1 MSSPRSLVAG
11 GCLAVLVLVS
21 FLRAE
26 SGGTIA
32 VEISPGR
39 IEVEAPEC
47 LSLLFNRMTAVQ
59 VRMTN
64 RTGKDVELEI
74 TTRSDVLG
82 LVPFREGVL
91 DGGNGVGEELVLIP
105 LMAGE
110 WDGDLILTSGD
121 RNRTWTQRF
130 CVLPPARLH
139 ARVRDSNDR
148 VVPARVR
155 VTGAD
160 GRQYAPDGHEAGE
173 FRTEGLF
180 ELLVPAGP
188 ATISVRSADGDAPAR
203 ETQVDLP
210 VNRTVFVEL
219 ALP

>member
-1 MSSPRSLVAG
+1 MSFLRSLVAG
-11 GCLAVLVLVS
+11 GCPVVLVVVS
-21 FLRAE
+21 FLQADT
-26 SGGTIA
+26 GDAIA
-32 VEISPGR
+32 VEISTGR

-47 LSLLFNRMTAVQ
+47 LTLLFNRMTPIP
-59 VRMTN
+59 VRMKN
-64 RTGKDVELEI
+64 LTGKEVELEI

-82 LVPFREGVL
+82 LVPFREGVA
-91 DGGNGVGEELVLIP
+91 DGGNGEGGELVLIP

-110 WDGDLILTSGD
+110 WEGDLILTSGD
-121 RNRTWTQRF
+121 RTRSWTQRF

-148 VVPARVR
+148 VAPAWVR

-160 GRQYAPDGHEAGE
+160 GREYTPDGHDAGE

-188 ATISVRSADGDAPAR
+188 ATISVRSADGGAPAR
-203 ETQVDLP
+203 KTQVDLP

>member
-1 MSSPRSLVAG
+1 MSFLRSLVAG
-11 GCLAVLVLVS
+11 GWLAVLVPMS
-21 FLRAE
+21 FLEA
-26 SGGTIA
+26 GTGDTIA
-32 VEISPGR
+32 VEISPGQVQ
-39 IEVEAPEC
+39 VEAPDC
-47 LSLLFNRMTAVQ
+47 LTLLFNRMTPVP
-59 VRMTN
+59 VRMKN

-82 LVPFREGVL
+82 LVPFREGVSAGASGE
-91 DGGNGVGEELVLIP
+91 GGELVLIP

-121 RNRTWTQRF
+121 RTRSWTQRF

-148 VVPARVR
+148 VAPAWVR

-160 GRQYAPDGHEAGE
+160 GRQYTPDGHDAGE

-180 ELLVPAGP
+180 ELLVPAGA
-188 ATISVRSADGDAPAR
+188 ATISVRSADGGSPAR

>member
-1 MSSPRSLVAG
+1 MSFLRTLVAG
-11 GCLAVLVLVS
+11 GWLAVLVPMS
-21 FLRAE
+21 FLQAE
-26 SGGTIA
+26 TGDTIA
-32 VEISPGR
+32 VEISPGQ
-39 IEVEAPEC
+39 IQVEAPEC
-47 LSLLFNRMTAVQ
+47 LTLLFNRMTPVP
-59 VRMTN
+59 VRMKN
-64 RTGKDVELEI
+64 RTGEEVELEI

-82 LVPFREGVL
+82 LVPFRVGVSA
-91 DGGNGVGEELVLIP
+91 GGNGEGGELILIP

-121 RNRTWTQRF
+121 RTRSWTQRF

-139 ARVRDSNDR
+139 ARVHDSNDR

-160 GRQYAPDGHEAGE
+160 GRQYTPDGHEAGE

-188 ATISVRSADGDAPAR
+188 ATISVRSADGGAPSR

>member
-1 MSSPRSLVAG
+1 MSFPRCLVVG
-11 GCLAVLVLVS
+11 GCLAVLFLVS

-26 SGGTIA
+26 TGDAIA

-39 IEVEAPEC
+39 IQVEAPDC
-47 LSLLFNRMTAVQ
+47 LTLLFNRMTPVP

-64 RTGKDVELEI
+64 RTGKDVELKI

-82 LVPFREGVL
+82 LVPFREEVSA
-91 DGGNGVGEELVLIP
+91 GGNGEGEELVLIP
-105 LMAGE
+105 LMAGD
-110 WDGDLILTSGD
+110 WDDDLILTSGD
-121 RNRTWTQRF
+121 RTRSWTQRF

-139 ARVRDSNDR
+139 ARVRNSNDR

-160 GRQYAPDGHEAGE
+160 GREYTPDGHNPGE

-180 ELLVPAGP
+180 ELLVPAGA

-203 ETQVDLP
+203 ETRVDLP

>member
-1 MSSPRSLVAG
+1 MSVLRSLVAG
-11 GCLAVLVLVS
+11 GCLAVLVPAS
-21 FLRAE
+21 FLQA
-26 SGGTIA
+26 GTGDAIA

-39 IEVEAPEC
+39 IQVEAPEC
-47 LSLLFNRMTAVQ
+47 LTLLFNRMTPVP
-59 VRMTN
+59 VRMKN
-64 RTGKDVELEI
+64 RTGKEVELEI

-82 LVPFREGVL
+82 LVPFREGVSAS
-91 DGGNGVGEELVLIP
+91 GNGEGEELVLIP

-121 RNRTWTQRF
+121 RTRSWTQRF
-130 CVLPPARLH
+130 CVLAPARLH
-139 ARVRDSNDR
+139 ARVHDSNDR

-160 GRQYAPDGHEAGE
+160 GRDYTPDGHGAGE

-180 ELLVPAGP
+180 ELLVPAGA
-188 ATISVRSADGDAPAR
+188 ATISVRSAEGDAPAR

>member
-1 MSSPRSLVAG
+1 MSFPRSLVTG
-11 GCLAVLVLVS
+11 GCLAVLFLLS

-26 SGGTIA
+26 TGDAIA

-39 IEVEAPEC
+39 MQVEAPDC
-47 LSLLFNRMTAVQ
+47 LTLLFNRMTPVP

-64 RTGKDVELEI
+64 RTGKAVELRI

-82 LVPFREGVL
+82 LVPFREEVSA
-91 DGGNGVGEELVLIP
+91 GGNGEGEDLVLIP

-110 WDGDLILTSGD
+110 WDDDLILTSGV
-121 RNRTWTQRF
+121 RTRSWTQRF

-139 ARVRDSNDR
+139 ARVRNSNGR

-160 GRQYAPDGHEAGE
+160 GREYTPDGHSSGE

-180 ELLVPAGP
+180 ELLVPAGA
-188 ATISVRSADGDAPAR
+188 ATISVRSTDGDAPAR